1 MLWILLIFLIIK
13 KVRSVEKEN
22 ICSPDSKERLHQ
34 AHQAVESDDR
44 VQTNGSRKRSSLAKD
59 HLPRF
64 QVTFRFSLLRDQL
77 FLQDLWYQ
85 QGRIHRQERVSLD
98 DLFYSDQ
105 STSHTNRLSGF
116 EFYVR
121 DLMFLASFKQYIF
134 LFRCQTVNI
143 SFRDATRTR
152 TENLI
157 SKSSKRWL
165 QGSCK
170 IGEKKSQHLERQKLV
185 EKVLL

>member
-1 MLWILLIFLIIK
+1 MTEFKQTDPGSDLHWQKII
-13 KVRSVEKEN
+13 
-22 ICSPDSKERLHQ
+22 C
-34 AHQAVESDDR
+34 
-44 VQTNGSRKRSSLAKD
+44 LA
-59 HLPRF
+59 
-64 QVTFRFSLLRDQL
+64 FR
-77 FLQDLWYQ
+77 W
-85 QGRIHRQERVSLD
+85 
-98 DLFYSDQ
+98 
-105 STSHTNRLSGF
+105 LSGF
-116 EFYVR
+116 LCSKINFFFAGSLISTRTDSSTRESFVGWPLLQWSVHKSYKPSFRFWILCSGSDV
-121 DLMFLASFKQYIF
+121 FKQYILKKKYVF

-185 EKVLL
+185 EKVIL